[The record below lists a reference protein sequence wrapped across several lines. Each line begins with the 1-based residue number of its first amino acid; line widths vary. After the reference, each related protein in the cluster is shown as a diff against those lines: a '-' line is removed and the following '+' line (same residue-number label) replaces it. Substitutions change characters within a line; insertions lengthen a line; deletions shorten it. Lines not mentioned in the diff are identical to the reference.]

1 VSSLSDAFYSKHFQL
16 DQIGKGI
23 YAAIAKDGGGAVGNA
38 GFVDLGDKIIV
49 FDTFNTQQASEDL
62 KFVAEKITNR
72 PVTWVI
78 NSHWHGDHIRG
89 NQTFIDSIIISSQI
103 TYSKIRDVHP
113 SRFSK
118 QKNDIQGLK
127 SYILSLKEQQIQTN
141 DPHIQY
147 QINSL
152 NELKD
157 SLPTLELV
165 LPNQTFKNEIT
176 FQGTQRFAKLFT
188 LGGGHS
194 YCDAMLY
201 IPDEKVIFMG
211 DLLFVN
217 CHPTFFEETDPLKW
231 RNILKTVEKLE
242 IDVAVPGHGPT
253 GVKEDISK
261 IINYIAEL
269 TTIAE
274 KSKQNEDIEIPNIY
288 KDWRSP
294 EIYQQNLKRLRELS
308 NS

>member
-1 VSSLSDAFYSKHFQL
+1 MNNAFCSKHFKL
-16 DQIGKGI
+16 EQIGKGI
-23 YAAIAKDGGGAVGNA
+23 YAAIAKEGGGAVANA

-49 FDTFNTQQASEDL
+49 FDTFNTQQASKDL
-62 KFVAEKITNR
+62 KLIAEKITNR
-72 PVTWVI
+72 PVSWVV

-89 NQTFIDSIIISSQI
+89 NQTFKDTIIISSEI

-118 QKNDIQGLK
+118 QKNDIQGLID
-127 SYILSLKEQQIQTN
+127 YIQSLKEQQHQTN
-141 DPHIQY
+141 DPTIQY

-152 NELKD
+152 NELKE

-165 LPNQTFKNEIT
+165 LPNQTFNNEIT
-176 FQGTQRFAKLFT
+176 IQGTKRSAKLFT

-201 IPDEKVIFMG
+201 IPDEKVILMG

-217 CHPTFFEETDPLKW
+217 CHPTFFEESDSMKW
-231 RNILKTVEKLE
+231 SNILKKVERLD

-253 GVKEDISK
+253 GTKEDISK
-261 IINYIAEL
+261 IINYISEL
-269 TTIAE
+269 TSIAE
-274 KSKQNEDIEIPNIY
+274 KSNKNEDIKIPEIY
-288 KDWRSP
+288 KDWSSP
-294 EIYQQNLKRLRELS
+294 EIYQQNIERLRALLT
-308 NS
+308 N

>member
-1 VSSLSDAFYSKHFQL
+1 MNDVFCSKHFKL
-16 DQIGKGI
+16 EQIGKYI
-23 YAAIAKDGGGAVGNA
+23 YAAIAKEGGGAVANA
-38 GFVDLGDKIIV
+38 GFVDLGDKVIV

-62 KFVAEKITNR
+62 RLIAEKITNQT
-72 PVTWVI
+72 VKLVV

-89 NQTFIDSIIISSQI
+89 NQTFKDTIIISSEI

-127 SYILSLKEQQIQTN
+127 EYIHSLKEQLHQTN
-141 DPHIQY
+141 DPTIQY

-152 NELKD
+152 NELKE

-165 LPNQTFKNEIT
+165 LPNQILNNELTI
-176 FQGTQRFAKLFT
+176 QGTKRSAKLFT

-217 CHPTFFEETDPLKW
+217 CHPTFFEESDPVKW
-231 RNILKTVEKLE
+231 SDILKKIERLD

-253 GVKEDISK
+253 GIKEDISK
-261 IINYIAEL
+261 IINYISEL
-269 TTIAE
+269 TSIAE
-274 KSKQNEDIEIPNIY
+274 KSNKNEDIDIPEIY

-294 EIYQQNLKRLRELS
+294 EIYQQNIERLRALLTI
-308 NS
+308 

>member
-1 VSSLSDAFYSKHFQL
+1 MNDAFYSKHFTL
-16 DQIGKGI
+16 EQISKSI
-23 YAAIAKDGGGAVGNA
+23 FAAIAKEGGGAVANA
-38 GFVDLGDKIIV
+38 GFVDLGDKVIV

-62 KFVAEKITNR
+62 KLIAEKITNQT
-72 PVTWVI
+72 VTWVV

-89 NQTFIDSIIISSQI
+89 NQTFKDSVIISSQI
-103 TYSKIRDVHP
+103 THSKIRDIHP

-127 SYILSLKEQQIQTN
+127 DYIQSLKDQLNQTN
-141 DPHIQY
+141 DIKIQY

-152 NELKD
+152 SELKD

-165 LPNQTFKNEIT
+165 LPNQTFNNEIT
-176 FQGTQRFAKLFT
+176 LQGTERCAKLFT

-194 YCDAMLY
+194 FCDAMLY

-217 CHPTFFEETDPLKW
+217 CHPTFFEESDPVNWSK
-231 RNILKTVEKLE
+231 ILKKVERLE

-253 GVKEDISK
+253 GTKKDISK
-261 IINYIAEL
+261 IINYISKL
-269 TTIAE
+269 TSIAE
-274 KSKQNEDIEIPNIY
+274 KSNPNENIEIPEIF
-288 KDWRSP
+288 KEWRSP
-294 EIYQQNLKRLRELS
+294 EFYQQNIKRLRELS
-308 NS
+308 NL

>member
-1 VSSLSDAFYSKHFQL
+1 MNDVFYSKHFKL
-16 DQIGKGI
+16 EKISNSSF
-23 YAAIAKDGGGAVGNA
+23 AAISKEGGGAVANA
-38 GFVDLGDKIIV
+38 GFVDLGDKVIV

-62 KFVAEKITNR
+62 KLVAEKITNR
-72 PVTWVI
+72 PVSWVV

-89 NQTFIDSIIISSQI
+89 NQTFKDTIIISSEI

-127 SYILSLKEQQIQTN
+127 DYIQSLKEQLHQTN
-141 DPHIQY
+141 DPTIQY

-152 NELKD
+152 NELKE
-157 SLPTLELV
+157 SIPTLELV
-165 LPNQTFKNEIT
+165 LPSHTFNNEIT
-176 FQGTQRFAKLFT
+176 LQGTKLSAKLFT

-217 CHPTFFEETDPLKW
+217 CHPTFFEESDPVKW
-231 RNILKTVEKLE
+231 SSILKKVERLE
-242 IDVAVPGHGPT
+242 IDVSVPGHGPT
-253 GVKEDISK
+253 GTKEDISK
-261 IINYIAEL
+261 IINYISAL
-269 TTIAE
+269 TSIAE
-274 KSKQNEDIEIPNIY
+274 KSNQNEDIEIPEIY
-288 KDWRSP
+288 KDWSSP
-294 EIYQQNLKRLRELS
+294 EIYQQNIERLRALLT
-308 NS
+308 N

>member
-1 VSSLSDAFYSKHFQL
+1 MNNAFCSKHFKL
-16 DQIGKGI
+16 EQISKGI
-23 YAAIAKDGGGAVGNA
+23 YAAIAKEGGGAVANA
-38 GFVDLGDKIIV
+38 GFVDLGDKVIV

-62 KFVAEKITNR
+62 RLIAEKITNQT
-72 PVTWVI
+72 VTLVV

-89 NQTFIDSIIISSQI
+89 NQSFKDTIIISSEI
-103 TYSKIRDVHP
+103 TYSKIRDIHP

-127 SYILSLKEQQIQTN
+127 DYIQSLKEKLHQAN
-141 DPHIQY
+141 DPTIQY

-152 NELKD
+152 NELKE
-157 SLPTLELV
+157 SLPTLKLV
-165 LPNQTFKNEIT
+165 LPNQKFNNEIT
-176 FQGTQRFAKLFT
+176 IQGTKRSAKLFT

-217 CHPTFFEETDPLKW
+217 CHPTFFEESDPVKW
-231 RNILKTVEKLE
+231 SNILKKVERLE

-253 GVKEDISK
+253 GTTEDISK
-261 IINYIAEL
+261 IINYISKL
-269 TTIAE
+269 TSIAE
-274 KSKQNEDIEIPNIY
+274 KSNQNEDIEIPEIY
-288 KDWRSP
+288 KDWSSP
-294 EIYQQNLKRLRELS
+294 EIYQQNIERLRALLT
-308 NS
+308 N

>member
-1 VSSLSDAFYSKHFQL
+1 MNDTFYSKHFQL
-16 DQIGKGI
+16 DRIGKGI

-38 GFVDLGDKIIV
+38 GFVDLGDKIII

-72 PVTWVI
+72 PVTWII

-89 NQTFIDSIIISSQI
+89 NQTFKDSIIISSQI

-113 SRFSK
+113 SRFIK

-127 SYILSLKEQQIQTN
+127 GYILSLKDQLNQTN
-141 DPHIQY
+141 DPQIQY

-176 FQGTQRFAKLFT
+176 FQGTQRCAKLFT

-194 YCDAMLY
+194 FCDAMLY

-217 CHPTFFEETDPLKW
+217 CHPTFFEESDPVKW
-231 RNILKTVEKLE
+231 SNILIKVGRLE
-242 IDVAVPGHGPT
+242 IDVAVPGHGQIGT
-253 GVKEDISK
+253 KEDISK
-261 IINYIAEL
+261 IINYISEL

-274 KSKQNEDIEIPNIY
+274 KSKQNEDKEIPEIY

-294 EIYQQNLKRLRELS
+294 EIYQQNIEQLRALS
-308 NS
+308 TN

>member
-1 VSSLSDAFYSKHFQL
+1 MNNPFCSKHFQL
-16 DQIGKGI
+16 EQIGKGV
-23 YAAIAKDGGGAVGNA
+23 YAAIAKGGGGAVANA
-38 GFVDLGDKIIV
+38 GFVDLGDKVIV

-62 KFVAEKITNR
+62 RLIAEKITNHT
-72 PVTWVI
+72 VTWVV

-89 NQTFIDSIIISSQI
+89 NQTFKEAIIISSHI

-127 SYILSLKEQQIQTN
+127 DYIQSLKEQLHQTN
-141 DPHIQY
+141 DPTIQY

-152 NELKD
+152 NELKE

-165 LPNQTFKNEIT
+165 LPNQMFNNEMT
-176 FQGTQRFAKLFT
+176 FQGTERSAKLFT

-217 CHPTFFEETDPLKW
+217 CHPTFFEESDLVKW
-231 RNILKTVEKLE
+231 SNILKKVGRLE

-253 GVKEDISK
+253 GTKEDISK
-261 IINYIAEL
+261 IINYISEL
-269 TTIAE
+269 TFIAE
-274 KSKQNEDIEIPNIY
+274 KSNQNEVPEIPEIF
-288 KDWRSP
+288 KDWSSP
-294 EIYQQNLKRLRELS
+294 EIYQQNIERLRELA
-308 NS
+308 NP